1 MSWKR
6 TLNASLLG
14 AFTLAAT
21 LNVPAQTK
29 PSESP
34 ALTPLLLRDLVREAL
49 DRNPEIQAARRGV
62 ESKRVRIPQA
72 KAWPDPMISVG
83 YGGNVVLPFTVMR
96 DDPSST
102 RQIMAEQEIPYPG
115 KTRLRGQIATRE
127 AEAES
132 MVVEEVVRRVAAEV
146 KQSYLELYYT
156 DQALAT
162 LRKDREILEKLAKV
176 AEIRYSV
183 GKAAQ
188 QDVLRAQV
196 ELSRLAERET
206 LLEQTRRTLE
216 AQLNSLRDL
225 PVDTPVGPTGE
236 VRPNALVQSL
246 EELQSAAEA
255 SFPARQRQRTMIEG
269 NRLAVD
275 LARKEVKPNFSVGYT
290 YMQRAGMPDMYGLTF
305 STSLPIFRR
314 NKQGQAIREAVEN
327 LESARRMEQNQL
339 TVLRYR
345 VKREYLE
352 AQAADRLLALYLQ
365 GIVPQSR
372 LTLESSLASYET
384 GAIDFQT
391 VLGNF
396 TTILDYELAYHQ
408 QVATHEKALARLEEL
423 TGLELIR

>member
-1 MSWKR
+1 MSLRNILWLL
-6 TLNASLLG
+6 TLSVCLPLQAQDSRAG
-14 AFTLAAT
+14 THTAT
-21 LNVPAQTK
+21 TP
-29 PSESP
+29 P
-34 ALTPLLLRDLVREAL
+34 ALQLSDLVREAL
-49 DRNPEIQAARRGV
+49 ERNPEVQAARRSV
-62 ESKRVRIPQA
+62 EAKRARISQA
-72 KAWPDPMISVG
+72 KAWPDPTISVG
-83 YGGNVVLPFTVMR
+83 YGGNIVPPFMVMQG
-96 DDPSST
+96 DPSSA
-102 RQIMAEQEIPYPG
+102 RQIMAEQEIPFPG

-132 MVVEEVVRRVAAEV
+132 LSVDDVVRRVAAEV
-146 KQSYLELYYT
+146 KGTYFELYYT
-156 DQALAT
+156 DQSLET
-162 LRKDREILEKLAKV
+162 LQKDREILEKVAKV

-183 GKAAQ
+183 GKATQ

-196 ELSRLAERET
+196 ELSRLTERET

-216 AQLNSLRDL
+216 AQLNSLRDR
-225 PVDTPVGPTGE
+225 PVDTPLGATGE
-236 VRPNALVQSL
+236 VQESPLVQTL
-246 EELQSAAEA
+246 DELQAAAE
-255 SFPARQRQRTMIEG
+255 SGFPVLKRQQTLIES

-314 NKQGQAIREAVEN
+314 NKQDQAIREAVEN
-327 LESARRMEQNQL
+327 LESARRMEQNGL

-345 VKREYLE
+345 VKQEYLG
-352 AQAADRLLALYLQ
+352 AQAADRLLQLYSQ

-384 GAIDFQT
+384 GAVDFQT

-396 TTILDYELAYHQ
+396 ATILDYELGYHQ
-408 QVATHEKALARLEEL
+408 QLATHEKALARLEAL